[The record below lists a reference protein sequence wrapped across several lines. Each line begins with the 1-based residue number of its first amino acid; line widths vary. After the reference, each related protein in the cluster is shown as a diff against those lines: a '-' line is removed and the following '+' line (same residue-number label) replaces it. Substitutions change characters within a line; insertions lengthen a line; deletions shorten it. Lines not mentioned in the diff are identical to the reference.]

1 MVDAWGKTGEG
12 GSQSPVSGAGGRR
25 AVGDGDVKGVSIAPA
40 AMGWEGRGEA
50 WDVLIGL

>member
-12 GSQSPVSGAGGRR
+12 GSQSPVSGAGSRR

-40 AMGWEGRGEA
+40 AMGWEGRGEER
-50 WDVLIGL
+50 LRMC